1 MDRILFLDFD
11 GPLTNARTFL
21 VYDKPVGRYVWTTA
35 DPVVIEFLNYL
46 DRKWKGE
53 FKIVISSTWRQ
64 IAAITPTKL
73 SAEDSLRHWG
83 YEGEIHK
90 DKYTPKKLS
99 SNRSHEI
106 LLWLEAHE
114 DTILT
119 HASLD
124 DLPLAPHCNNVQVN
138 GTMGMVNAEN
148 FTDLEAIL
156 DGKKGLTIKEVF
168 S

>member
-1 MDRILFLDFD
+1 MQLRPPSCQL
-11 GPLTNARTFL
+11 
-21 VYDKPVGRYVWTTA
+21 
-35 DPVVIEFLNYL
+35 
-46 DRKWKGE
+46 
-53 FKIVISSTWRQ
+53 KIHCRQ
-64 IAAITPTKL
+64 
-73 SAEDSLRHWG
+73 WG
-83 YEGEIHK
+83 YEGEIHE

-124 DLPLAPHCNNVQVN
+124 DLLLAPHCNNVQVN
-138 GTMGMVNAEN
+138 GTMGMVNVEN